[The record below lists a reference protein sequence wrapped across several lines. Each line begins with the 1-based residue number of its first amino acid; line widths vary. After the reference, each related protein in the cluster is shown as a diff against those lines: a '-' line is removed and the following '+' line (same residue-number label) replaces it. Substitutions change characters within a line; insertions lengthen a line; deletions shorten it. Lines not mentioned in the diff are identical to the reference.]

1 MCQASWI
8 DESMAYSLVIVF
20 VASEF
25 DEIGGVCSIWTN
37 CDCVSYE
44 KFVVKCLPWKN
55 MLNTPYLFWFSAF
68 MSVLFWAKG
77 RTVSTDAIYIR
88 RKIEYFSELFDWSLI
103 NLFYFFWDR
112 LISILVS
119 TRESHNLTFFV
130 LWTKIEF
137 NKEKRHLIGY
147 QIFAEEN
154 INGHFTTNF
163 S

>member
-1 MCQASWI
+1 MSN
-8 DESMAYSLVIVF
+8 SPVITLGG
-20 VASEF
+20 SKF
-25 DEIGGVCSIWTN
+25 DEIGEVCSIWAN

-119 TRESHNLTFFV
+119 TRESQEAVIFTIWHSCFFGQKLNSIKRKDIWLV
-130 LWTKIEF
+130 KIF
-137 NKEKRHLIGY
+137 KREHQCCHGWHL
-147 QIFAEEN
+147 
-154 INGHFTTNF
+154 TTNF